1 MLLPGVAEPQISFGR
16 MRLTLTV
23 SSGPRKMRTFYDGHG
38 LTSAEGK
45 VPGRVQSQGEDPE

>member
-16 MRLTLTV
+16 MRLALAV